1 MKRRD
6 FTLSLAGAAS
16 LLGQSAVITPTTPK
30 TQPPEGPGADDTI
43 LRVGTSE
50 VHAPTTVLDRDGNFV
65 SGLTASDF
73 QIFDNDRPQKLRV
86 DVSYIPISMVIA
98 IQKSAQAEKVLPT
111 IARIGS
117 MIEPVITGEQ
127 GEVAVMAFDHRLDL
141 LQGFTNDFT
150 KVKDALGKLRPGSNT
165 SRLNDAVMES
175 ARMLGRT
182 DKTRRRILML
192 ISETQD
198 RGSEARVKDALY
210 KLEFE
215 NVIVYPVNMSRWV
228 NQLTARTPVPRP
240 SPFPVGTRM
249 SSPGGLD
256 TPTTAMQN
264 GLGGGYGNYTPVLTE
279 IFTAAKAIFVANPQ
293 EAYTKYTGGKEYS
306 FVNLKGLEEAI
317 QQLGEELHSQYLLSY
332 SPVQDTRQEGG
343 WHKIQVTV
351 KRPRLE
357 VRTRAGYWAAAKFE
371 P

>member
-6 FTLSLAGAAS
+6 FSLSLAGASAMF
-16 LLGQSAVITPTTPK
+16 GQTTTTP
-30 TQPPEGPGADDTI
+30 PAAAGPGPEEAI
-43 LRVGTSE
+43 IRVGTSE
-50 VHAPTTVLDRDGNFV
+50 VIAPTTVLDRDGNFV
-65 SGLTASDF
+65 SGLTAEDF
-73 QIFDNDRPQKLRV
+73 VLTDNDRPQKIRV
-86 DVSYIPISMVIA
+86 DVSFIPISMVIA
-98 IQKSAQAEKVLPT
+98 IQNSAQTDNVLPT
-111 IARIGS
+111 IAKIGS
-117 MIEPVITGEQ
+117 MIEPVVTGEQ
-127 GEVAVMAFDHRLDL
+127 GEVAVMTFDHRLDVK
-141 LQGFTNDFT
+141 QGFTNDFT
-150 KVKDALGKLRPGSNT
+150 KVKEALTKLRPGSNT
-165 SRLNDAVMES
+165 ARLNDAVMEA

-198 RGSEARVKDALY
+198 RGSAGRVKDALY

-215 NVIVYPVNMSRWV
+215 NVIVYPVNMSRWL
-228 NQLTARTPVPRP
+228 NKLSAKTPVPRP
-240 SPFPVGTRM
+240 DPFPVGTRPM
-249 SSPGGLD
+249 PMGAAV

-264 GLGGGYGNYTPVLTE
+264 SGSGGGFGNYVPVFQE
-279 IFTAAKAIFVANPQ
+279 IFTATKAIFVQNPQ

-332 SPVQDTRQEGG
+332 SPQQATRQEGG
-343 WHKIQVTV
+343 WHKLQVTV
-351 KRPRLE
+351 KRAKLE

>member
-1 MKRRD
+1 VKRRD
-6 FTLSLAGAAS
+6 FSLSLAGATAA
-16 LLGQSAVITPTTPK
+16 LGQSTTQTPPA
-30 TQPPEGPGADDTI
+30 PAGPGEGETI
-43 LRVGTSE
+43 IRVGTSE
-50 VHAPTTVLDRDGNFV
+50 VIAPTTVLDRDGNFV
-65 SGLTASDF
+65 SGLTAADF
-73 QIFDNDRPQKLRV
+73 QLFDNDRPQKIKV
-86 DVSYIPISMVIA
+86 DVSYVPMSMVIA
-98 IQKSAQAEKVLPT
+98 IQNSAQAEKVLPT
-111 IARIGS
+111 IAKIGS

-127 GEVAVMAFDHRLDL
+127 GEVAVMAFDHRLQL

-150 KVKDALGKLRPGSNT
+150 KVKDALGKLRPGSN
-165 SRLNDAVMES
+165 SVRLNDAVMES

-182 DKTRRRILML
+182 DKSRRRILML

-198 RGSEARVKDALY
+198 RGSEGRVKDALY

-228 NQLTARTPVPRP
+228 NQLTGRTPIPRP
-240 SPFPVGTRM
+240 DAFPVGTRAAP
-249 SSPGGLD
+249 PGGLA

-264 GLGGGYGNYTPVLTE
+264 GMAGGYGNYTPVFKE
-279 IFTAAKAIFVANPQ
+279 IFTAVKAVFVANPQ

-332 SPVQDTRQEGG
+332 SPLNETRQEGG
-343 WHKIQVTV
+343 WHKLQVTV

>member
-1 MKRRD
+1 VKRRE
-6 FTLSLAGAAS
+6 FSFSLAGAS
-16 LLGQSAVITPTTPK
+16 LLAGQTTTTTPPQ
-30 TQPPEGPGADDTI
+30 TLPQPGEGDTVI
-43 LRVGTSE
+43 RVGTSE
-50 VHAPTTVLDRDGNFV
+50 VIAPTTVLDRDGNFV
-65 SGLTASDF
+65 SGLTATDF
-73 QIFDNDRPQKLRV
+73 ELYDNDKKQRIKV
-86 DVSYIPISMVIA
+86 DVSFIPMSMVIA
-98 IQKSAQAEKVLPT
+98 IQNSAQAEKVLPT
-111 IARIGS
+111 IAKIGS

-127 GEVAVMAFDHRLDL
+127 GEVAVMAFDHRLQL

-150 KVKDALGKLRPGSNT
+150 KVQEALGKLRPGSNT
-165 SRLNDAVMES
+165 ARLNDAVMES

-198 RGSEARVKDALY
+198 RGSEGKVKDALY

-240 SPFPVGTRM
+240 DSIPVGARNAP
-249 SSPGGLD
+249 PGGLQ
-256 TPTTAMQN
+256 TPTTEMQN
-264 GLGGGYGNYTPVLTE
+264 GRGGGYGNYTPVLQE
-279 IFTAAKAIFVANPQ
+279 IFTAVKAVFVANPQ

-317 QQLGEELHSQYLLSY
+317 QRLGEELHSQYLLSY
-332 SPVQDTRQEGG
+332 SPLEATRQEGG
-343 WHKIQVTV
+343 WHKLQVTV

-357 VRTRAGYWAAAKFE
+357 VRTRAGYWAAAKFD

>member
-6 FTLSLAGAAS
+6 FALTLAGAAP
-16 LLGQSAVITPTTPK
+16 LAAQQATPL
-30 TQPPEGPGADDTI
+30 PGTGDTI
-43 LRVGTSE
+43 IRVGTSE
-50 VHAPTTVLDRDGNFV
+50 VIAPTTVLDRNGNFV
-65 SGLTASDF
+65 SGLTAADF
-73 QIFDNDRPQKLRV
+73 ELFDNDKPQKLKV
-86 DVSYIPISMVIA
+86 DVSYIPISMVIV
-98 IQKSAQAEKVLPT
+98 IQNSAQAEKVLPT
-111 IARIGS
+111 IARIGG
-117 MIEPVITGEQ
+117 MIEPVVTGEQ
-127 GEVAVMAFDHRLDL
+127 GEVAVLAFDHRLQL
-141 LQGFTNDFT
+141 LQGFTNDFA

-165 SRLNDAVMES
+165 SRLNDAVMEA

-182 DKTRRRILML
+182 DKARRRVVML

-198 RGSEARVKDALY
+198 RGSEGRVKDTLY

-228 NQLTARTPVPRP
+228 NQLTARAPVPR
-240 SPFPVGTRM
+240 SDPFPVGTRM

-264 GLGGGYGNYTPVLTE
+264 GMAGGYGNYTPVFKE
-279 IFTAAKAIFVANPQ
+279 IFTAVKAVFVANPQ

-306 FVNLKGLEEAI
+306 FVNSKGLEEAV
-317 QQLGEELHSQYLLSY
+317 QRLGEELHSQYLLSY
-332 SPVQDTRQEGG
+332 SPLAETRQEGG
-343 WHKIQVTV
+343 WHKLQVSV
-351 KRPRLE
+351 KRPRVE

>member
-6 FTLSLAGAAS
+6 FALTLAGATQLA
-16 LLGQSAVITPTTPK
+16 GQQTAT
-30 TQPPEGPGADDTI
+30 GPGSGDTVI
-43 LRVGTSE
+43 RVGTSE
-50 VHAPTTVLDRDGNFV
+50 VIAPTTVLDRDGNFV
-65 SGLTASDF
+65 SGLTADDF
-73 QIFDNDRPQKLRV
+73 QLFDNERPQKIKV

-98 IQKSAQAEKVLPT
+98 IQNSAQAEKVLPT
-111 IARIGS
+111 IARIGG

-127 GEVAVMAFDHRLDL
+127 GEVSVLAFDHRLQL

-150 KVKDALGKLRPGSNT
+150 KVKEALGKLRPGSNT
-165 SRLNDAVMES
+165 VRLNDAVMEA

-182 DKTRRRILML
+182 DKSRRRVLML

-198 RGSEARVKDALY
+198 RGSEGRVKDTLY

-228 NQLTARTPVPRP
+228 NQLTAKTPIPRP
-240 SPFPVGTRM
+240 DPFPVGTRM

-264 GLGGGYGNYTPVLTE
+264 GLGGGYGNYTPVFKE
-279 IFTAAKAIFVANPQ
+279 IFTAVKAVFVANPQ

-317 QQLGEELHSQYLLSY
+317 QRLGEELHSQYLLSY
-332 SPVQDTRQEGG
+332 APTTETRQDAG
-343 WHKIQVTV
+343 WHKLQVSV
-351 KRPRLE
+351 KRRNVE